1 MQDLGYSAARM
12 QGRARSDTQA
22 SSERPARWTRVLA
35 PTALF
40 ALALAIRALP
50 WPTVIRPDGIYPV
63 DHDVYYHL
71 RRVEYALVHFPT
83 ILDFDSYLDFPSGA
97 RPIWSPAFDLLLSV
111 LAYPFHTFCGEVKI
125 EHMLAWVPPILGA
138 ATVVVVYGLALEFFG
153 FAAAVLAGLS
163 LSLLSGHFWYTQ
175 IGFVDHHVAVALGG
189 ALLLWSSMRLVQRL
203 SGGET
208 AGWKSNRGPA
218 AVGILLAAVLLIWPG
233 ALLHVSIV
241 EGALAIFSAT
251 RASQAEAHRAAVAF
265 ATSNAVAA
273 VLMLGLGR
281 SGAWPQWNAFS
292 PVVLSNFQPWL
303 FLYLTLFH
311 AGCAALWRT
320 AERGDSVPT
329 RLLQSAGL
337 GLLLLGVSAAL
348 APGLLEGGGDA
359 WSWLAKSRP
368 FHAMVE
374 ESVPLFSVNGRFGT
388 QVAELRLSRFV
399 FLAPLALVA
408 LAASASKSRD
418 AAALGLFVA
427 WASVLGV
434 VTMAQKRFFVCF
446 AVALAVLLGWSF
458 RELERPLIRWMGSTG
473 GGRLA
478 VRLGLAAVLAYLLWP
493 VLDAYKLPLQ
503 NNLEALEG
511 RPLSL
516 PPFRHQDRALVATA
530 RWLRENTP
538 ETSGFLDREVK
549 PEYGVLA
556 MWGRGHVI
564 EYRSRR
570 PTIVTNFGDD
580 LGGENFT
587 KSLEYFTAT
596 DEDTAASIG
605 DSLGVRFVVT
615 QQNPPIGSPNPGMRS
630 LMARLQEDDGRDLTR
645 HRLVYEASDPDAPNG
660 GGPAPF
666 KVFQLV
672 PGALIEGKALS
683 GETVVAR
690 LGYVTNR
697 GRRGEYR
704 ATSRASVDGRYVIRV
719 PYATRGVQSVV
730 QVDPEYRLEAGGE
743 QQRIAVEEEAV
754 QAGRTLQ
761 GPDFLQPHP

>member
-1 MQDLGYSAARM
+1 M
-12 QGRARSDTQA
+12 QGRTRSETPA
-22 SSERPARWTRVLA
+22 ISERLARWGRVLA
-35 PTALF
+35 PIALF
-40 ALALAIRALP
+40 VLALAIRALP

-97 RPIWSPAFDLLLSV
+97 RPIWSPAFDLFLSV
-111 LAYPFHTFCGEVKI
+111 LAYPFHAFCGEIEI
-125 EHMLAWVPPILGA
+125 EHMLAWVPPFLGA
-138 ATVVVVYGLALEFFG
+138 ATVVVIYGLTLEFFG
-153 FAAAVLAGLS
+153 FAAAVVAGLS
-163 LSLLSGHFWYTQ
+163 LSILSGHFWYTQ

-203 SGGET
+203 SAAET
-208 AGWKSNRGPA
+208 AGPPSPRGPV
-218 AVGILLAAVLLIWPG
+218 AVGILLAGVLLIWPG

-241 EGALAIFSAT
+241 EGVFAVFSAT
-251 RASQAEAHRAAVAF
+251 RTSRNAARRAAVAF

-281 SGAWPQWNAFS
+281 SGPWPQWNAFS
-292 PVVLSNFQPWL
+292 PVVLSHFQPWL

-311 AGCAALWRT
+311 AACAVLWRG
-320 AERGDSVPT
+320 AGRGSSVAM
-329 RLLQSAGL
+329 RLLQSVAL
-337 GLLLLGVSAAL
+337 GLLLLGGSAAA
-348 APGLLEGGGDA
+348 APGLFEGGGDA

-408 LAASASKSRD
+408 LAASASTSRH
-418 AAALGLFVA
+418 AAALLLFVA

-446 AVALAVLLGWSF
+446 AVALAVLVGWSF
-458 RELERPLIRWMGSTG
+458 REVARLLSPRTGSTRG
-473 GGRLA
+473 GHLA
-478 VRLGLAAVLAYLLWP
+478 LRLGLAVVFAFLHRP
-493 VLDAYKLPLQ
+493 VLDAYRLPLQ
-503 NNLEALEG
+503 NILEALEG

-516 PPFRHQDRALVATA
+516 PPVRHQDRALVATA

-538 ETSGFLDREVK
+538 ETSGFLDRQVK

-564 EYRSRR
+564 EYRGRR

-580 LGGENFT
+580 LGGENFA

-596 DEDTAASIG
+596 DEATAASIG
-605 DSLGVRFVVT
+605 DLLGVRFVVT
-615 QQNPPIGSPNPGMRS
+615 QQNPPIVSPNPGMRS
-630 LMARLQEDDGRDLTR
+630 LMARLQEDDGRDMTR

-672 PGALIEGKALS
+672 PGALIEGKALP
-683 GETVVAR
+683 GDTVVAR
-690 LGYVTNR
+690 LGYITNR

-704 ATSRASVDGRYVIRV
+704 ATSHASVDGRYSIRV

-730 QVDPEYRLEAGGE
+730 RVDPEYRLEAGGE
-743 QQRIAVEEEAV
+743 EQRIAVDEEAV

-761 GPDFLQPHP
+761 GPDFLQRHP